1 MKGETVYRN
10 ARLILRDRLMA
21 GTLRV
26 ADGRIAEFDSGDTQL
41 GSAIDCDGD
50 YVMPG
55 LVELHTDN
63 LEQHFMPRPKV
74 QWHPAAAVM
83 AHDAQ
88 MATAGITTVFDAV
101 FVGDEQP
108 NGKRRRDNL
117 RVMLE
122 ALRETQ
128 ARGYLRADHRV
139 HLRCEVTWDAA
150 ADTFE
155 EMADDP
161 LLGVVS
167 VMDHSPGQ
175 RQFLSEDRYR
185 TYYMGKFG
193 LTVAEMDAF
202 AAQQKEA
209 SARHAGPN
217 RRAIAEG
224 CRQRD
229 LILASHDDAT
239 LEHVEEARELGVH
252 FSEFPTTLEAAR
264 AARSAGMKVL
274 MGAPNLVRGGS
285 HSGNISAARLAEAGC
300 LDVLSSDYVPV
311 SLMHGAFLLHR
322 DPLGVPLAEAV
333 ATVTA
338 IPAAVAGFD
347 DRGVI
352 EPGRRADLVR
362 VHDTGDV
369 PVVRT
374 VWRHGRQIA

>member
-1 MKGETVYRN
+1 MKGETVYTN
-10 ARLILRDRLMA
+10 ARMVLRDRILT
-21 GTLRV
+21 GSLRV
-26 ADGRIAEFDSGDTQL
+26 AEGRIVEYDSSSAHS
-41 GSAIDCDGD
+41 GSAIDCEGD
-50 YVMPG
+50 YLLPG
-55 LVELHTDN
+55 LIELHTDN
-63 LEQHFMPRPKV
+63 LERHFTPRPKV

-101 FVGDEQP
+101 FLGDEQP
-108 NGKRRRDNL
+108 DGGRRNNNL
-117 RVMLE
+117 RTILE
-122 ALRETQ
+122 ALRATQ
-128 ARGYLRADHRV
+128 AQSYLRADHHL
-139 HLRCEVTWDAA
+139 HLRCEVTWGPA

-155 EMADDP
+155 DLADDP
-161 LLGVVS
+161 LVGIVS

-175 RQFLSEDRYR
+175 RQFLKEDSYR

-193 LTVAEMDAF
+193 LTAAEMDAF
-202 AAQQKEA
+202 AARQRDA
-209 SARHAGPN
+209 SARHAEPN

-239 LEHVEEARELGVH
+239 PEHVAEARAMGVR

-264 AARSAGMKVL
+264 AARGEGMKVL

-300 LDVLSSDYVPV
+300 LDILSSDYVPI
-311 SLMHGAFLLHR
+311 SLLHGAFLLHR
-322 DPLGVPLAEAV
+322 VPLGIPLSEAV

-338 IPAAVAGFD
+338 IPAAVAGFE

-352 EPGRRADLVR
+352 APEARADLVR
-362 VHDTGDV
+362 VHDTGDA
-369 PVVRT
+369 PVVRA
-374 VWRHGRQIA
+374 VWRAGRQVA

>member
-1 MKGETVYRN
+1 MKGETVYSN
-10 ARLILRDRLMA
+10 ARLVLRDRILD
-21 GTLRV
+21 GTLRT
-26 ADGRIAEFDSGDTQL
+26 AEGRIVDYDTAVTHL
-41 GSAIDCDGD
+41 ASAIDCEGD
-50 YVMPG
+50 YVLPG
-55 LVELHTDN
+55 LIELHTDN

-128 ARGYLRADHRV
+128 ARAYLRADHRV
-139 HLRCEVTWDAA
+139 HLRCEVTWAQA

-161 LLGVVS
+161 LLGIVS

-175 RQFLSEDRYR
+175 RQFLDEGRYR
-185 TYYMGKFG
+185 IYYMGKFG
-193 LTVAEMDAF
+193 LSVAEMDAF
-202 AAQQKEA
+202 AAQQKGA
-209 SARHAGPN
+209 SARYADPN

-239 LEHVEEARELGVH
+239 PAHVAEAKELGVH

-264 AARSAGMKVL
+264 AARAADMKVL

-285 HSGNISAARLAEAGC
+285 HSGNISAADLAEAGC

-311 SLMHGAFLLHR
+311 SLLHGAFLLHR
-322 DPLGVPLAEAV
+322 EPLGMALPEAM
-333 ATVTA
+333 ATVSA
-338 IPAAVAGFD
+338 IPADVAGFD

-352 EPGRRADLVR
+352 APGRRADLVR

-369 PVVRT
+369 PVVRA
-374 VWRHGRQIA
+374 VWRGGRQIA